1 MSQQLP
7 QGINRQGLDAT
18 FETDEAR
25 KSSLI
30 LHAQLLR
37 QQHEDEA
44 AATQF
49 AEAARLE
56 EHLSDLCEGQGLVE
70 KSVVHRFSAA
80 SCWAQA
86 GDLYHAIALCE
97 DLLARTDLPDRLR
110 QRIAEYVQT
119 LRDRRAQW
127 YEELELEM
135 ADQER

>member
-1 MSQQLP
+1 MNQQLP

-18 FETDEAR
+18 FEADEAR
-25 KSSLI
+25 KSNLI
-30 LHAQLLR
+30 LYAQVLR

-56 EHLSDLCEGQGLVE
+56 GRLSDLCEAQGLME
-70 KSVVHRFSAA
+70 KSLVHRFSAA

-86 GDLYHAIALCE
+86 GDFYHAIALCD

-110 QRIAEYVQT
+110 QRIAEYAQT
-119 LRDRRAQW
+119 LRDRRSHW
-127 YEELELEM
+127 YEELVLETT
-135 ADQER
+135 DQVG